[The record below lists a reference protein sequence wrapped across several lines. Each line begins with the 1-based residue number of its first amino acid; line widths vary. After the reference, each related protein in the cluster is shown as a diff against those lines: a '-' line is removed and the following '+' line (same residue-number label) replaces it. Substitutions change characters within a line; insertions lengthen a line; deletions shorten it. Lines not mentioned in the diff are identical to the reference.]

1 MKIAQVTATF
11 PPYMGGTGN
20 VCYHNSIELAK
31 LGHDVTVFTCG
42 PSLNYGYPDNISVEH
57 LKPLFKLGNAP
68 VLPDLLKLKDYD
80 VIHLHY
86 PFFFGAELIYLISKL
101 RKIKYVITYHND
113 VLSSGLI
120 GLFFKLHRATL
131 MGRLINGASAICVT
145 SRDYALNSFIQEFVK
160 SGRKQIIEVPNG
172 VDIKKFN
179 PNVDGNEIKKKH
191 DIVSKN
197 VILFVGALDVPHFF
211 KGIEYLLK
219 SFAKINDEDARLV
232 IVGDGDLKDYYMD
245 VAKKE
250 RVEDKTIFTG
260 RVSNEDLPKYY
271 AASDLTVLPSVTMGE
286 AFGMV
291 LIEAMATGKP
301 VIASNLPG
309 IRTVVD
315 HDENGYL
322 VEPKDIEDLAAK
334 MQHLLENDDLCK
346 KFGEHGRGKV
356 EKNYSWV
363 EIAANL
369 DRFYSEML

>member
-20 VCYHNSIELAK
+20 VCYHNSVELAK

-42 PSLNYGYPDNISVEH
+42 PSLDYEYPDNISVKY

-68 VLPDLLKLKDYD
+68 ILPGLLKLKDYD

-86 PFFFGAELIYLISKL
+86 PFFFGAELIYVISKL
-101 RKIKYVITYHND
+101 RKMKYVITYHND
-113 VLSSGLI
+113 VLSSGVI
-120 GLFFKLHRATL
+120 GRFFKLHRATL
-131 MGRLINGASAICVT
+131 MGRLINGANAICVT
-145 SRDYALNSFIQEFVK
+145 SLDYAQNSFIQEFVK
-160 SGRKQIIEVPNG
+160 SGRKQIVEVPNG
-172 VDIKKFN
+172 VDIIKFN
-179 PNVDGNEIKKKH
+179 PNVDGNEIKKQH
-191 DIVSKN
+191 DIIDKKI
-197 VILFVGALDVPHFF
+197 ILFVGALDVPHFF

-219 SFAKINDEDARLV
+219 SFAQIDNDDARLV
-232 IVGDGDLKDYYMD
+232 IVGDGDLKNHYMD
-245 VAKKE
+245 VTRKE
-250 RVEDKTIFTG
+250 GVFDKTIFAG

-315 HDENGYL
+315 DGDNGYL
-322 VEPKDIEDLAAK
+322 VGPKDIDYLASK
-334 MQHLLENDDLCK
+334 MQYLLENDDLCK
-346 KFGEHGRGKV
+346 EFGEHGRKKV
-356 EKNYSWV
+356 ERKYSWI

-369 DRFYSEML
+369 DWFYSEMV